1 MFAEARSDRDSP
13 SGDWA
18 FTLAVAAVA
27 LLPRLFVAIA
37 WAREP
42 VWDAHYYHSGAE
54 RIAQGLGYS
63 EDVMI
68 GGHPVWKPVTHYPV
82 GYSGLLAVV
91 YKLAGSEL
99 VVAPLFNVL
108 IGTALVV
115 VVHRL
120 ARHWLSPT
128 RARIA
133 AGLTALHPGLIA
145 YTAVVMTESLAALL
159 LLVAGLFAVRWQNV
173 RGVVGAGI
181 TLGLATLVR

>member
-1 MFAEARSDRDSP
+1 MPADPRSDQDSP

-18 FTLAVAAVA
+18 FTLAAAAIA

-42 VWDAHYYHSGAE
+42 VCDGFYYHAGAE
-54 RIAQGLGYS
+54 RIAEGLGYS

-82 GYSGLLAVV
+82 GYSAFLAIV
-91 YKLAGSEL
+91 YKIAGSGL

-108 IGTALVV
+108 IGSALVV

-128 RARIA
+128 RARI
-133 AGLTALHPGLIA
+133 
-145 YTAVVMTESLAALL
+145 
-159 LLVAGLFAVRWQNV
+159 
-173 RGVVGAGI
+173 
-181 TLGLATLVR
+181 